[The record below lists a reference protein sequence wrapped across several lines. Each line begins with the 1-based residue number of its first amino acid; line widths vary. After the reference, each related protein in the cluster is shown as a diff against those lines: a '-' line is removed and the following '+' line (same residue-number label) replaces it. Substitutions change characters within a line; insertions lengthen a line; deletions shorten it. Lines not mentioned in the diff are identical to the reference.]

1 MPGIISACFQVAKA
15 EECCNTGDLLIT
27 ISMYSRNSDES
38 FFERK
43 RFIAGAEFLSAK
55 IAIFPISREKQIFT
69 SIYKEKKNF
78 PFKISFPIYIE
89 LRRAPTNYPIFP
101 DHYIFSLNNKRN
113 WIVMQLFKSKK
124 SGSPSHH
131 CIAKI
136 KSNLGRKTVRCLY
149 RKRQIEKSCSFQRTC
164 SCIPKFRLNR
174 KLIA

>member
-1 MPGIISACFQVAKA
+1 MLVLPGVISACFQVAKA

-43 RFIAGAEFLSAK
+43 RFIAGTEFLSAM
-55 IAIFPISREKQIFT
+55 IAIFPISREKQIFI

-78 PFKISFPIYIE
+78 PFKISLPIYID
-89 LRRAPTNYPIFP
+89 RRAPANYPIFP

-124 SGSPSHH
+124 SGSSSHH

-149 RKRQIEKSCSFQRTC
+149 RKRQIAKVLFVLADLLYPAYRN
-164 SCIPKFRLNR
+164 FV
-174 KLIA
+174 